1 VRGLS
6 LALFLAACGAG
17 DVPADPDA
25 SLEPDAPLPDGL
37 VVRNYFPLA
46 VGASWTYQV
55 TDPLFPGAPAET
67 KVQTVEAFEDVGGE
81 KAGVMAFRLKTVK
94 PGDETITWQETTSTG
109 LTIRHREREFTVVG
123 ASSSLRAD
131 NFYYPYKLRVDGT
144 MDHVVANAVW
154 ETMHEEKVYDSSAPA
169 GKTIAKTERWT
180 VIAVDEMI
188 TVPAGT
194 FTTLRVRRQTLVGA
208 GGGEGADKTY
218 WFAEGIG
225 KIKETGGQTEEL
237 AAYSLP

>member
-1 VRGLS
+1 
-6 LALFLAACGAG
+6 LAAACGTG

-25 SLEPDAPLPDGL
+25 MIDAALPDGF
-37 VVRNYFPLA
+37 VAKIYFPLQ
-46 VGASWTYQV
+46 VGASWTYAV
-55 TDPLFPGAPAET
+55 TDPAFPGAPAEMKT
-67 KVQTVEAFEDVGGE
+67 QTVEAFEDVGGE

-94 PGDETITWQETTSTG
+94 PGDEVITWQENTQLG

-123 ASSSLRAD
+123 TSVSLRAD
-131 NFYYPYKLRVDGT
+131 NFFFPFKLRVDGT
-144 MDHVVANAVW
+144 DPHTAANAVW

-180 VIAVDEMI
+180 IEAVGEMV

-194 FTTLRVRRQTLVGA
+194 FTTIRVRRVTLVGA
-208 GGGEGADKTY
+208 GGDEGADKTY
-218 WFAEGIG
+218 WFAEGVG